1 MRRSNLSAG
10 LYLVLVFLSGALV
23 GGFGHRLYTMN
34 PVSAS
39 TVSRPKPEDFRK
51 KYVEEMRTRLKL
63 NAVQQQQLSQIMDVT
78 RDRYR
83 ELHERTKPQL
93 DAIKAQEKEIQG
105 QHRQEVRAIL
115 SDVQRSEYEKMIAER
130 EKHRQEEAARKAAQ
144 VK

>member
-1 MRRSNLSAG
+1 MARSNLSAG

-34 PVSAS
+34 SVSAS
-39 TVSRPKPEDFRK
+39 TVNRPRPEDFRK
-51 KYVEEMRTRLKL
+51 RYVEEMRTRLKL
-63 NAVQQQQLSQIMDVT
+63 TPVQQQQLSQIMDGT

-93 DAIKAQEKEIQG
+93 DAIKAEEKEIQG
-105 QHRQEVRAIL
+105 QHRQEVRAML
-115 SDVQRSEYEKMIAER
+115 TDPQRSEYEKMIAER

-144 VK
+144 GK